1 MNTLP
6 TFSPAALTTLVLATY
21 LTGINAVTWG
31 AFWYDKRRAT
41 ARKSR
46 ISEYNLLFLCAVGGT
61 LGALAARRRF
71 RHKTRKRSF
80 TRKLKAIVVLQ
91 LLLLG
96 FAVFTFGRAYLI

>member
-1 MNTLP
+1 MNAMPPL
-6 TFSPAALTTLVLATY
+6 SPAALTALVLATY
-21 LTGINAVTWG
+21 LLGINAVTW
-31 AFWYDKRRAT
+31 ALFWLDKRRSA

-80 TRKLKAIVVLQ
+80 TRKLNAIVVMQVLV
-91 LLLLG
+91 LG